1 MFKSKKIL
9 LVVILFQLL
18 LVSCGPTLEMIQST
32 NRSNLNKISL
42 GMTKSEV
49 LNIMCTITI
58 SSCEGLYMN
67 SPYRSE
73 TTNHNGIDFEIH
85 FFFTD
90 TKKSDNSITDDELTP
105 VVYLN
110 GKVVGYGWSYLKENI
125 KKYQL
130 DIR

>member
-9 LVVILFQLL
+9 LIVILIQSL

-49 LNIMCTITI
+49 LNIMGTKTI
-58 SSCEGLYMN
+58 SSFEGSIIN

-73 TTNHNGIDFEIH
+73 TTTHNGINYEIH
-85 FFFTD
+85 FFYTD

>member
-1 MFKSKKIL
+1 MFKSKKNLLIFIL
-9 LVVILFQLL
+9 IQSL

-49 LNIMCTITI
+49 LNIMGTKTI
-58 SSCEGLYMN
+58 SSFEGSIIN

-73 TTNHNGIDFEIH
+73 TTTHNGINYEIH
-85 FFFTD
+85 FFYTD

>member
-1 MFKSKKIL
+1 M
-9 LVVILFQLL
+9 
-18 LVSCGPTLEMIQST
+18 G
-32 NRSNLNKISL
+32 
-42 GMTKSEV
+42 TK
-49 LNIMCTITI
+49 TI
-58 SSCEGLYMN
+58 SSFEGSIIN

-73 TTNHNGIDFEIH
+73 TTTHNGINYEIH
-85 FFFTD
+85 FFYTD